1 LRPSTWIYALTS
13 ALLIISLVTVS
24 YPLYLFI
31 QDAREGK
38 FDVSISE
45 LKIVVGEGGIR
56 LNFTLVG
63 YNNARIAVKN
73 IAVNFTYEYV
83 TNNAT
88 YYENIV
94 VSLGDLEPGTSKEL
108 PLSIPIRGI
117 PVSLKIRFEISMNI
131 AGYLPFRMTFE
142 KEII

>member
-1 LRPSTWIYALTS
+1 LKPSTWIYALTS
-13 ALLIISLVTVS
+13 ALLIISLITIS

-38 FDVSISE
+38 FDVSINE
-45 LKIVVGEGGIR
+45 LKIVSGEDGVK

-63 YNNARIAVKN
+63 YNNARVTVKN
-73 IAVNFTYEYV
+73 VVVNFTYEYV

-88 YYENIV
+88 YHENIEV
-94 VSLGDLEPGTSKEL
+94 HLGDLEPGASKEL

-117 PVSLKIRFEISMNI
+117 PVSLKIRIQISMNI
-131 AGYLPFRMTFE
+131 AGYLPFQMTFE